1 MAHVTGSDP
10 ARTGRRRV
18 LRYASL
24 QFACAAMAAV
34 AALGLSDWNAAR
46 SALAGGIVIASGTAI
61 FGWMLFSE
69 RVTTTPGIARVLY
82 AGELLKWLWVGL
94 AFWLAFA
101 FGDFKALP
109 LLAGAMAAQVG
120 FWIGVGI
127 IR

>member
-1 MAHVTGSDP
+1 M
-10 ARTGRRRV
+10 
-18 LRYASL
+18 
-24 QFACAAMAAV
+24 
-34 AALGLSDWNAAR
+34 
-46 SALAGGIVIASGTAI
+46 AGGIIIASGTAI